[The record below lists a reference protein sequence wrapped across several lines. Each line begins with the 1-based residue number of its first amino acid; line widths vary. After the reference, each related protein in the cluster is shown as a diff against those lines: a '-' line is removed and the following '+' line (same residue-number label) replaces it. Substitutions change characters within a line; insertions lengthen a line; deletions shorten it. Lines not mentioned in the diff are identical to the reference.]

1 MKIELPFEVGDT
13 VQFNPD
19 RFPLDTITRNNVCK
33 KDTCQ
38 DVTNQEA
45 TCAHDWE
52 LVDELRYGLFHRA
65 FIYTCQKCGAV
76 EKRTGR
82 V

>member
-1 MKIELPFEVGDT
+1 MTVKLPFEVGDT
-13 VQFNPD
+13 VQFNTD

-45 TCAHDWE
+45 TCAHDWK
-52 LVDELRYGLFHRA
+52 LVDKLRYRLFHYK
-65 FIYTCQKCGAV
+65 FIYACQKCGEV
-76 EKRTGR
+76 KERIW
-82 V
+82 